1 VSYYF
6 NLQAVTLAI
15 ELIRI
20 FCIQGAL
27 MILQSDNGWEF
38 VAAVIVEVMALW
50 PDVVRKINPQETMTL
65 QVMVICECWLP

>member
-6 NLQAVTLAI
+6 NLQAVTVAI

-27 MILQSDNGWEF
+27 MILQSDNGREF
-38 VAAVIVEVMALW
+38 VAAVIAEVMSLW
-50 PDVVRKINPQETMTL
+50 PNVVI
-65 QVMVICECWLP
+65 VH